1 MTPEETLLLNLRDLT
16 EVYRESTVASWGAR
30 LIDSA
35 PPVLPISLRASRFD
49 RLLGVVSPREAI
61 ATLLRFYGLLEVA
74 SLAAL
79 IPSELPQEF
88 REAALRHLENLSIR
102 LFYERDAPMLLP
114 QIFRVRLERQ
124 QNLREERSESAGR
137 LVQHLLGLY
146 GSLSEDDDVAVFLA
160 VARRGDDKGLSD
172 LFNALE
178 SQDAFLGRVVNPRD
192 ARGDG
197 KPVLHGFRKFVLHCI
212 DMQRVFSEGREFQLL
227 GMAVRWF
234 HADWLFNDGDNLRRV
249 LDQARLRVRN
259 WRPSEGEEADRTR
272 AAFDRLENAV
282 VDVFSQPQLPFDWLR
297 RLEYVPQ
304 GWGQTEH
311 RGPGA

>member
-1 MTPEETLLLNLRDLT
+1 
-16 EVYRESTVASWGAR
+16 VASWGAR

-160 VARRGDDKGLSD
+160 VARRGDDKGLR
-172 LFNALE
+172 ALQE
-178 SQDAFLGRVVNPRD
+178 SVWVNLGV
-192 ARGDG
+192 
-197 KPVLHGFRKFVLHCI
+197 
-212 DMQRVFSEGREFQLL
+212 
-227 GMAVRWF
+227 
-234 HADWLFNDGDNLRRV
+234 
-249 LDQARLRVRN
+249 
-259 WRPSEGEEADRTR
+259 
-272 AAFDRLENAV
+272 
-282 VDVFSQPQLPFDWLR
+282 
-297 RLEYVPQ
+297 
-304 GWGQTEH
+304 
-311 RGPGA
+311 